1 MQRSPHP
8 APAGWSSWCT
18 FCLRSKPK
26 LQVQQ
31 RVYDMM
37 LYAYPAL
44 EQFPKS
50 QKFSLAQDMKHCMDK
65 IIRLVITANKK
76 YTKKTTLQELDVEIA
91 ALQGPA
97 KMLHRILV
105 CFCRDFLPAVCTMEL
120 LCVFLLRLLGLP
132 FSLIARCPGLT
143 GHGSEQRDKRDLPPC
158 RSKWSAKNKTFMNAA
173 LCPVTGGVHEAFVF
187 CRPFK
192 PAGKQVPFVSLL

>member
-1 MQRSPHP
+1 MEDQEPQDVLDEP
-8 APAGWSSWCT
+8 TGEDEEKP
-18 FCLRSKPK
+18 SKPK

-65 IIRLVITANKK
+65 IILLVITANKK

-91 ALQGPA
+91 ALKVYVRLAADLKYLPLKKYEVWSGQ
-97 KMLHRILV
+97 LV
-105 CFCRDFLPAVCTMEL
+105 EIGRMVGGWI
-120 LCVFLLRLLGLP
+120 R
-132 FSLIARCPGLT
+132 S
-143 GHGSEQRDKRDLPPC
+143 QR
-158 RSKWSAKNKTFMNAA
+158 
-173 LCPVTGGVHEAFVF
+173 EA
-187 CRPFK
+187 
-192 PAGKQVPFVSLL
+192 Q